1 MDEWSC
7 EVCFTTFSRPEHLKR
22 HSASHDNARPH
33 VCTSCGNSFK
43 RSDALRRHERTCKS
57 RGSFRAE
64 GHSEHQE
71 YVNPDEI
78 HQPKRVCLAIETH
91 GTAVSPIVND
101 PRVLGS
107 VLSPFDL
114 STVPSDLSLEKESK
128 VANISSEPHLQN
140 EHSLSYHSHEN
151 LSFSDPFLDPTHDLL
166 QNMPSPLDFST
177 LDLLFS
183 SQITSDII
191 QAERLEYLAYFTSS
205 MGMSTFT
212 DRESFRWRQKLVANA
227 YEDKVTSKG
236 RQVSKANQK
245 VPPIIV
251 SDPLAPKSL
260 ELMRSLRNIICN
272 KRNNDVIT
280 FDWSSETHDQCQIF
294 FSTPN
299 IRHFLEYFWS
309 LWYPN
314 CPIIH
319 KPLFNP
325 HTATPGLLSVMT
337 VIGACLSPYQED
349 SKAARKWLD
358 SIEELIFSHECFRDK
373 PSPRSNEWKKER
385 LQSIQ
390 AGYLVCSLQKREGPG
405 EAQARIRRY
414 RHASMVTLARHVGIG
429 NASHRH
435 LKVHDRSQAW
445 WQQFA
450 EEEEMMRTIIFVFL
464 IDAALVIFHNSPP
477 RLMVS
482 ELKMDV
488 SCPEACFQ
496 AESATECMSRFEQ
509 WTETRFWRNRLS
521 IVSVVRQICQ
531 AEIDEDLVQEFSKI
545 GTLNLF
551 TMVQAI
557 HSLMFHLQNSLI
569 FETTLAPVQTGLEN
583 WRRIW
588 DKRIPEDIDIPET
601 PETIWKLVGFLRHA
615 SEFWHLARIKSAKII
630 SAADDDQT
638 ENEDTH
644 EASRYDHTDMGDV
657 NGLIMEYRRMN
668 LGMV

>member
-22 HSASHDNARPH
+22 HSASHDNARPY
-33 VCTSCGNSFK
+33 VCTCGNSFK
-43 RSDALRRHERTCKS
+43 RKDALRRHERTCGS
-57 RGSFRAE
+57 RGSCKAE
-64 GHSEHQE
+64 SHSEHQE

-78 HQPKRVCLAIETH
+78 HQPKRVCLATNTYGDAI
-91 GTAVSPIVND
+91 SPILD
-101 PRVLGS
+101 DTQVLDS
-107 VLSPFDL
+107 TLPPFNL
-114 STVPSDLSLEKESK
+114 STIPGDLPLERESK
-128 VANISSEPHLQN
+128 VANISPQQHLVN
-140 EHSLSYHSHEN
+140 ENSVSYHTDNSPS
-151 LSFSDPFLDPTHDLL
+151 LSDPFLDPTNLL

-191 QAERLEYLAYFTSS
+191 QAERLEHLAYFTSS

-212 DRESFRWRQKLVANA
+212 DRELFRWRQKLVANA
-227 YEDKVTSKG
+227 YEDKVTSTG
-236 RQVSKANQK
+236 RQASKAHQG
-245 VPPIIV
+245 IASLQV

-260 ELMRSLRNIICN
+260 ELLQNLRNVICN
-272 KRNNDVIT
+272 KRNNDVII

-299 IRHFLEYFWS
+299 IRRFLEYFWS

-319 KPLFNP
+319 KLLFDP
-325 HTATPGLLSVMT
+325 HIAIPELLSVMV

-349 SKAARKWLD
+349 IKAAKKWFD
-358 SIEELIFSHECFRDK
+358 SIEELIFSHECFRDN
-373 PSPRSNEWKKER
+373 PSPRSNDLAWKKER

-414 RHASMVTLARHVGIG
+414 RHASMVTLARHLGIG

-435 LKVHDRSQAW
+435 LKVHDGSQAW

-450 EEEEMMRTIIFVFL
+450 EEEEIMRTIIFIFL

-477 RLMVS
+477 RIMVS

-496 AESATECMSRFEQ
+496 AESATECLSHFEK
-509 WTETRFWRNRLS
+509 WTTTRFWRRRLS

-531 AEIDEDLVQEFSKI
+531 AKIDDDLVEEFSII

-588 DKRIPEDIDIPET
+588 DKRIPEDSNTPET
-601 PETIWKLVGFLRHA
+601 PETIWKLIGFLRHA

-630 SAADDDQT
+630 SVADDDQT
-638 ENEDTH
+638 EDEDTH
-644 EASRYDHTDMGDV
+644 EASRFDHTDMGDV

-668 LGMV
+668 LGVV